1 MEHRTKRNHP
11 RFDLIAEYESMNENG
26 SLGYLEE
33 IDFHELINYYEEE
46 FLIDQAIEVADHA
59 IGQHPFCV
67 DFLMIKA
74 RLLLTDDKPYRAMRY
89 LDQAE
94 VMSPF
99 ELDVHLL
106 RARVFSVIGEVEQA
120 KTLLDNAKKFSPG
133 SEDRIEIYLCEAAI
147 NENIKDFDRMFIA
160 LSKALREDP
169 SNEEALERVWVS
181 VELSKK
187 YEESIALHLELLEQD
202 SYLYQAWFNLG
213 HAYSCIGEYRKAI
226 EAIEYSFLIN
236 ADFELGYLDCA
247 ELCCQE
253 KLFGKALD
261 IYQEMNT
268 RFGADSDD
276 MVKMAECQFEMK
288 QIDESMKTLVEA
300 TRMDSYND
308 EAFYFIGKC
317 FVAQNKLHNAQG
329 AFIKAIELED
339 RREEYYAELANVFA
353 KMSELGKA
361 DFYFRKAT
369 EIGPEQE
376 LYWAQHCRF
385 LIGIGEYEKAL
396 EVIEEADYHTFS
408 AELIYCKAICMF
420 KLNHR
425 RKALKTLG
433 EALIEQFSQHTV
445 MYDLCP
451 EFKQDAEIESIVKY
465 YKGEFVQTH

>member
-11 RFDLIAEYESMNENG
+11 RIDLIAEYESMNESG
-26 SLGYLEE
+26 DLGYLEE
-33 IDFHELINYYEEE
+33 NDFHQLINYYEDE
-46 FLIDQAIEVADHA
+46 FLIEQAIEVADYA
-59 IGQHPFCV
+59 INQHPFCV

-74 RLLLTDDKPYRAMRY
+74 RLLLSDDKPYRAMQF

-94 VMSPF
+94 VMSPY
-99 ELDVHLL
+99 ELDVYLL
-106 RARVFSVIGEVEQA
+106 RARVFSAIGEAEQA
-120 KTLLDNAKKFSPG
+120 KTLLDDAEKFSPG

-147 NENIKDFDRMFIA
+147 HENIKDFDRMFSA

-169 SNEEALERVWVS
+169 SNVEALERVWVS

-187 YEESIALHLELLEQD
+187 YEESITLHLELLEND
-202 SYLYQAWFNLG
+202 SYLFQAWFNLG
-213 HAYSCIGEYRKAI
+213 HAYSCMGEYRKAI
-226 EAIEYSFLIN
+226 EALEYSFLIN

-253 KLFGKALD
+253 RLFGKALD
-261 IYQEMNT
+261 IYQEMHS

-288 QIDESMKTLVEA
+288 QIDESMETLVKA
-300 TRMDSYND
+300 MRMDSYND
-308 EAFYFIGKC
+308 EVFYFIGKC
-317 FVAQNKLHNAQG
+317 FVAQNKLHNAKG

-339 RREEYYAELANVFA
+339 RREEYYAELANVYA
-353 KMSELGKA
+353 KLNELGKA

-376 LYWAQHCRF
+376 YYWVQHCRF
-385 LIGIGEYEKAL
+385 LISVREYEKAL
-396 EVIEEADYHTFS
+396 EVNEEADQHTFG
-408 AELIYCKAICMF
+408 AELIYCKAICLF
-420 KLNHR
+420 KLDEK
-425 RKALKTLG
+425 RKALKVLD
-433 EALIEQFSQHTV
+433 EALVEQFSQHTI

-451 EFKQDAEIESIVKY
+451 EFRQDAEIESIVKY